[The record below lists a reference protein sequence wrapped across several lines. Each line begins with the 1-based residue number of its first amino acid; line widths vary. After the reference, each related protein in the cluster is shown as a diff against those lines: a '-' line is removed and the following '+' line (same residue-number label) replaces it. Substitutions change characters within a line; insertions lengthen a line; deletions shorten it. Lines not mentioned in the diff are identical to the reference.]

1 LNNFLPRGE
10 AFFSGELGIIVKE
23 HRLSK
28 AQVSRQLLNFKRER
42 FGFQQVAVI
51 MHASD
56 LEGRICEGMLL
67 SPDAFVAQTLSKIHL
82 PGNPSYGLDLNNI
95 CAALSAQPPM
105 ACTFVKLLAESL
117 RNTCSKLLVDVVEN
131 WIKIMADTFPKTAAG
146 IQNAQID
153 FDRGRELKL
162 QCFAAEFMEEYDA
175 SGFTPL
181 VITKI
186 GFGNLGRFLHHV
198 IFLAWSHSVCSNDKP
213 PIKFPVDCLVG
224 KHARPVIY
232 YFVDW
237 MLYSASKA
245 LTVAR
250 DKRQLFLEFS
260 MAHSIDED
268 IARSSGLPTSLV
280 ERRKRN
286 SSVYCSHDY
295 FEFIC
300 SFESVYLANLT
311 LKMIMAYA
319 DGDIIA
325 RIKMSIIGNQ
335 VAKDRFAALLGNQ
348 FDECKC
354 HKLMGYILEQYA
366 NMRGNFFVRHLKG
379 NSGDQIKKLADSQA
393 TRTKVA
399 NAVVCNQKISVFC
412 KNTDDSPEVR
422 ELWMSTTDS
431 VIDHTADY
439 LHIIKQYCF
448 LLLNIFTPKELLPLI
463 AMFAMLKV
471 LAFLSTLSKPAAV
484 SLLVLLPTIC
494 LASRNQ

>member
-1 LNNFLPRGE
+1 MHFQRVNWPSNNLLPRGE

-28 AQVSRQLLNFKRER
+28 AQVLWQLLNYKREW

-56 LEGRICEGMLL
+56 LEERIREGILL
-67 SPDAFVAQTLSKIHL
+67 SPDAFVAQTLSQIHL
-82 PGNPSYGLDLNNI
+82 PGNPSYGLDFNNI

-105 ACTFVKLLAESL
+105 ACTFVELLAESPC
-117 RNTCSKLLVDVVEN
+117 NTCSKLLVDDVEN
-131 WIKIMADTFPKTAAG
+131 QIKIMADTLPKTAAG

-175 SGFTPL
+175 SGFTPW

-186 GFGNLGRFLHHV
+186 GFGNLGRFLHNV
-198 IFLAWSHSVCSNDKP
+198 IFLAWSHSACGNDKP
-213 PIKFPVDCLVG
+213 PIEFPVDCLVG

-232 YFVDW
+232 YVAGW
-237 MLYSASKA
+237 MLCSASKA

-250 DKRQLFLEFS
+250 DKRPLFLEFS
-260 MAHSIDED
+260 MTHSIDED
-268 IARSSGLPTSLV
+268 TARSSGLPASLV
-280 ERRKRN
+280 EWRKRD
-286 SSVYCSHDY
+286 SPVYCSRDY
-295 FEFIC
+295 FKFIC
-300 SFESVYLANLT
+300 FIESFYLANLT
-311 LKMIMAYA
+311 LTMMMAYA

-325 RIKMSIIGNQ
+325 RIKMSNIGNQ
-335 VAKDRFAALLGNQ
+335 AAKDRFAVLLDNL

-354 HKLMGYILEQYA
+354 QELMGYILEQYA
-366 NMRGNFFVRHLKG
+366 NMRGTFFVRHLKG
-379 NSGDQIKKLADSQA
+379 NSSDQIKKLADSQA

-399 NAVVCNQKISVFC
+399 NAVVCVQKISVFC

-431 VIDHTADY
+431 VLDHTADD
-439 LHIIKQYCF
+439 LHVI
-448 LLLNIFTPKELLPLI
+448 N
-463 AMFAMLKV
+463 
-471 LAFLSTLSKPAAV
+471 
-484 SLLVLLPTIC
+484 
-494 LASRNQ
+494 